1 MAKKKESNHRVF
13 DERVRDF
20 LEDFSKEALEVRNS
34 IVNALP
40 AYNALLSLNASTFEE
55 FALQWWAEKQGIDDT
70 SETMPLPEC
79 PYCNS
84 AEHVGTKGKKLYRC
98 LSCNRSFAVNYNSIA
113 SGMKTDA
120 LTWMKVLKCMLE
132 YMGMAKTC
140 EYCGIANTTYYN
152 IRNRLFYAMRVLL
165 EEVRLYGLIQVDNTF
180 VRSSYKGMSLKECE
194 FEEDS
199 IFFDPKHKPREARK
213 RGSAYSHIDLNANSI
228 CIFTAIDD
236 SGHVLARFTGIGAS
250 NYASLLYYVPE
261 EKYLA
266 VVPKEDPF
274 RYLKKQQKERQCVQ
288 NESSLM
294 IADKEKAIEKYA
306 SKIGIDIETHV
317 FRRNGKQIRLPE
329 HKHDIQRVNALH
341 KRLKEFLQR
350 HNHVS
355 TKYLPGYLT
364 LFEFIENTGA
374 SEKAIRRLFQIL
386 ATPNFDKPSKFFD
399 ELFSVPNYLEE
410 WLIGESRAQSEGL
423 SNGDEITVK
432 ITTSGVAAEK
442 IKSIELTYVVEGLE
456 EIETVDVFSNIAVT
470 FSGVSGNGTL
480 KYELLSDDNILN
492 SCTFK
497 ISHND
502 DLKNGDTVTLT
513 ITNTS
518 FIFDKYKVVPIQ
530 TSKEYT
536 VYSLSEW
543 ANKDSI
549 PLSLFQ
555 EFANSFVS
563 EENEENAQSSGG
575 GFTYTEA
582 KLFGIYYLSKKE
594 DVVFGSANEIHIIV
608 CYDRYFGGERDMT
621 IYVPLRFENLVL
633 DSEGKVNVDYE
644 EGKRSAFFHTDIDK
658 YFDNYEND
666 YYIEKL
672 D

>member
-98 LSCNRSFAVNYNSIA
+98 VSCDRSFAVNYNSIA

-199 IFFDPKHKPREARK
+199 IFFDPTHKPREARK
-213 RGSAYSHIDLNANSI
+213 RGGAYSHIDLNANSI

-274 RYLKKQQKERQCVQ
+274 RYLKKQQKERQCAP

-329 HKHDIQRVNALH
+329 QKHDIQRVNALH

-410 WLIGESRAQSEGL
+410 WLIGDNPL
-423 SNGDEITVK
+423 SKFAYSKLLGFYMYDCFKNGEDYHGKKLTVRDIVEETGYTDRTIRK
-432 ITTSGVAAEK
+432 HYREFNDAGYRELILSYFDKTS
-442 IKSIELTYVVEGLE
+442 KSKKQEVRKK
-456 EIETVDVFSNIAVT
+456 N
-470 FSGVSGNGTL
+470 
-480 KYELLSDDNILN
+480 KYEAPKTINPIVLAIYDEYAELRKLPRDETPTLEAFLVEKNRQYGTNYTRTNLYQKFKYIVDHGIREPFEELPRKKQKYGKKAMQLAEIVLDDYERLVLSYRE
-492 SCTFK
+492 K
-497 ISHND
+497 
-502 DLKNGDTVTLT
+502 G
-513 ITNTS
+513 
-518 FIFDKYKVVPIQ
+518 
-530 TSKEYT
+530 
-536 VYSLSEW
+536 
-543 ANKDSI
+543 A
-549 PLSLFQ
+549 
-555 EFANSFVS
+555 
-563 EENEENAQSSGG
+563 
-575 GFTYTEA
+575 
-582 KLFGIYYLSKKE
+582 
-594 DVVFGSANEIHIIV
+594 
-608 CYDRYFGGERDMT
+608 R
-621 IYVPLRFENLVL
+621 VPLRDAL
-633 DSEGKVNVDYE
+633 YE
-644 EGKRSAFFHTDIDK
+644 EVGKKHGLSLYTVNGYVSAARAQRRKKKQDELHKEMD
-658 YFDNYEND
+658 
-666 YYIEKL
+666 IEK
-672 D
+672 